1 MIYQN
6 LLQFYFSL
14 KNKLEISLKRKLNQI
29 ITSNPRNKA
38 IDAKLRIKFQFKFK
52 HIKLI
57 FSAKAKKSS

>member
-14 KNKLEISLKRKLNQI
+14 KNKLEISLKRKLYQI

-52 HIKLI
+52 YIKLI
-57 FSAKAKKSS
+57 FSAKAKRK